1 LTAVTTT
8 SNNRNVNNNERNKKE
23 KTEDLSSKDWIQL
36 YNKTFDTNKNQLTFQ
51 EKHIVMFSKK
61 KEMENENESNFD
73 DIELGR
79 SNNDGGDSDDES
91 SIYLTR
97 DVARIANSQRSF
109 LRLSPFA
116 DSDRDDDGTKINGT
130 CIICLIEFEPGDKIV
145 WASNDINIDNK
156 ETNE

>member
-1 LTAVTTT
+1 
-8 SNNRNVNNNERNKKE
+8 
-23 KTEDLSSKDWIQL
+23 
-36 YNKTFDTNKNQLTFQ
+36 
-51 EKHIVMFSKK
+51 MFSKK
-61 KEMENENESNFD
+61 KEMENENENESNFD
-73 DIELGR
+73 DIELGH

-130 CIICLIEFEPGDKIV
+130 CIIYLIEFEPGDKII